1 MNLNTSV
8 HCIYILHKYIYIY
21 IRTCTLILSIA
32 LVHAVHSRLKQIY
45 STLVEMSGQGL
56 SCVDLALSAHLLKWR
71 SRRAG
76 TMDPLYVFRMWRKWT
91 LMLQAVRAGKMC
103 PLDIFWVRTG
113 ATGYSGDAWPTI
125 QYMEELG
132 EAQCREATGEADARP
147 AKRRRLNRSMS
158 EPPCTYGYHMY

>member
-1 MNLNTSV
+1 M

-56 SCVDLALSAHLLKWR
+56 SCVWHP
-71 SRRAG
+71 RRAV
-76 TMDPLYVFRMWRKWT
+76 TMDRSLVIDAFRAWRKWT
-91 LMLQAVRAGKMC
+91 NLVKAVHRGEMC
-103 PLDIFWVRTG
+103 PFDIFWVRTG
-113 ATGYSGDAWPTI
+113 ATGYSGTAWPTI

-132 EAQCREATGEADARP
+132 EAQCREATGEADAMP
-147 AKRRRLNRSMS
+147 VKRRRLNRSMS
-158 EPPCTYGYHMY
+158 EPPCTDGYHMY

>member
-56 SCVDLALSAHLLKWR
+56 SCVLR
-71 SRRAG
+71 SRRAV
-76 TMDPLYVFRMWRKWT
+76 TMDRHLKIDVFRAWKKWT
-91 LMLQAVRAGKMC
+91 HIWEAVRTGAMC
-103 PLDIFWVRTG
+103 PLTIFWVRTG
-113 ATGYSGDAWPTI
+113 ATGYSGNAWPTI

-132 EAQCREATGEADARP
+132 EAHGRAATGEADARP
-147 AKRRRLNRSMS
+147 AKRRRLTRSMS
-158 EPPCTYGYHMY
+158 APPSLDDISACTY